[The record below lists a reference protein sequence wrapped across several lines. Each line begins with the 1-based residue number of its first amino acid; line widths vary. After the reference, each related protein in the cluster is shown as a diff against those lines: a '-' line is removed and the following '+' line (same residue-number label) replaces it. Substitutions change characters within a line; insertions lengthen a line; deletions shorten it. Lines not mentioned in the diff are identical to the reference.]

1 MGTEK
6 YIKPG
11 VVGTEKAVIITH
23 PPGDGAQVFTV
34 LPLPEAWKEMVNLD
48 VEAFW
53 KEEGRKHRDRRRA
66 RLEKCEFD
74 ECDPDI
80 DHDHDN
86 DLPMDSE
93 WSLPGYDPDDFK
105 EDR

>member
-23 PPGDGAQVFTV
+23 PPGDGARVFTV
-34 LPLPEAWKEMVNLD
+34 LPLPEAWKEMVNFD
-48 VEAFW
+48 VEAY
-53 KEEGRKHRDRRRA
+53 RRQQDRERRWQA
-66 RLEKCEFD
+66 QLEACEHAD
-74 ECDPDI
+74 D
-80 DHDHDN
+80 

-93 WSLPGYDPDDFK
+93 WTLPGYDPDDFK